1 MHEAAQE
8 IKSKID
14 IVDYVGQLITL
25 QKAGRNYK
33 ALCPFHQEK
42 TPSFMVSPDRQNW
55 RCFGSCQE
63 GGDVISFLM
72 KWENCTFYEALQELA
87 KQTGVSL
94 EKFEVQDETYKRKSK
109 LSNINHEA
117 AIAYTYYLKHPKIG
131 LNAREYLNSRDI
143 IDKIIATFS
152 LGFAPPTRRA
162 LITHLTKKGYSVG
175 ELLEVG
181 LAVKTYSGEIIDR
194 FRNRI
199 MFPIFDPR
207 GTIIGFSGRTLDT
220 SPKEAKYINTPETYL
235 YKKRETLFGIHLTK
249 KNIQDKDCAVIVEGE
264 FDMISCFK
272 SGITN
277 VVAIK
282 GSALTEQQ
290 LVLLSRY
297 TKTITL
303 ALDADSSGLS
313 TTKRVLPET
322 ERHDF
327 KVQIAILE
335 AGKDPDEALK
345 INVVSTKRA
354 IEKPIPVY
362 DFVIEYALKKYN
374 LTDPYQ
380 KSALLLEV
388 APFIAPIENPI
399 VKVHYVNKL
408 SQLLEIDPDTVEKG
422 FIAKKTAQ
430 KIPVKKDI
438 DKPNKNLEKEEFIA
452 ALLFQ
457 SQNCYELFDSL
468 FASSSQNIFTTP
480 AINKLLDS
488 FKAYK
493 EQHQKFDIKVF
504 VNSLPKELTDMFDQ
518 LYLTDI
524 TDIEPDKLTTRL
536 TKAVLQLRQ
545 IRVKSKIRSLLTKDI
560 ENNETNIEVQS
571 LTKELSEIEKR
582 LAIM

>member
-1 MHEAAQE
+1 M
-8 IKSKID
+8 
-14 IVDYVGQLITL
+14 
-25 QKAGRNYK
+25 
-33 ALCPFHQEK
+33 
-42 TPSFMVSPDRQNW
+42 
-55 RCFGSCQE
+55 
-63 GGDVISFLM
+63 
-72 KWENCTFYEALQELA
+72 
-87 KQTGVSL
+87 
-94 EKFEVQDETYKRKSK
+94 
-109 LSNINHEA
+109 
-117 AIAYTYYLKHPKIG
+117 
-131 LNAREYLNSRDI
+131 
-143 IDKIIATFS
+143 
-152 LGFAPPTRRA
+152 
-162 LITHLTKKGYSVG
+162 
-175 ELLEVG
+175 
-181 LAVKTYSGEIIDR
+181 
-194 FRNRI
+194 
-199 MFPIFDPR
+199 
-207 GTIIGFSGRTLDT
+207 
-220 SPKEAKYINTPETYL
+220 
-235 YKKRETLFGIHLTK
+235 
-249 KNIQDKDCAVIVEGE
+249 
-264 FDMISCFK
+264 
-272 SGITN
+272 
-277 VVAIK
+277 
-282 GSALTEQQ
+282 
-290 LVLLSRY
+290 
-297 TKTITL
+297 
-303 ALDADSSGLS
+303 
-313 TTKRVLPET
+313 
-322 ERHDF
+322 
-327 KVQIAILE
+327 
-335 AGKDPDEALK
+335 K

-457 SQNCYELFDSL
+457 SRNCYELFDSL